1 MADFKHLLPP
11 ELHDYLIAHGSPLD
25 QHQRDLIDATLA
37 LGPIAGM
44 QIAPEQGTFM
54 TWLARLMAAT
64 NVVEVGTFTGYSTL
78 CLARG
83 LAPGGRVL
91 ACDVS
96 DEWTSIGRAA
106 WERAGVADRIE
117 LVLGP
122 ALATLQTLPADPVI
136 DLAFID
142 ADKTNYLPYYEALLP
157 RLRPNG
163 VILVDNV
170 LWNGRVVDATATDAD
185 TRAIVAFND
194 RVVADE
200 RVDVAMLPVSDGL
213 SLLRKH

>member
-1 MADFKHLLPP
+1 
-11 ELHDYLIAHGSPLD
+11 
-25 QHQRDLIDATLA
+25 
-37 LGPIAGM
+37 
-44 QIAPEQGTFM
+44 M

-106 WERAGVADRIE
+106 WKRAGVADRIE

-122 ALATLQTLPADPVI
+122 ALATLDALPSDPVI

-142 ADKTNYLPYYEALLP
+142 ADKTNYLAYYEALLP
-157 RLRPNG
+157 RVRPSG

-170 LWNGRVVDATATDAD
+170 LWAGRVVDETATDPD

-194 RVVADE
+194 VVAADD
-200 RVDVAMLPVSDGL
+200 RVDVVMLPVSDGL